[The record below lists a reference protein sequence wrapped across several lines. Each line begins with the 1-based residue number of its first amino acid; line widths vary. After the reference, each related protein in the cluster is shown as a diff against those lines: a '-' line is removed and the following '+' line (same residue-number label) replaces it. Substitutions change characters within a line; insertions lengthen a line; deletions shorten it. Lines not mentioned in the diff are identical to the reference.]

1 MPVLTFQGKKV
12 HIMIVPY
19 LSYTLDLWAESS
31 WVLDVWVCQ
40 GGPQFSLPLRA
51 MPETIGSWLRQCGC
65 RLLQHNGPTALRRS
79 ASSFHGAP
87 THTSCLLCFASS
99 GQPAVRSSECMPLH
113 PLLHRGVPSVLVEQL
128 GRGARV
134 ECSSHPK
141 CCWPIVTSRCDQL
154 LCLIQRERV
163 APSKRSGCPLEWP
176 LAPPTK
182 KGVSRFSHL
191 FETFV
196 RQRLVVVAR
205 PGRPLVLGQN
215 RWPPHPASVHL
226 TQPMLL
232 LSGTLERHLFFS
244 SSSLI
249 ALFCFNSATP
259 FRSRRQS

>member
-176 LAPPTK
+176 LAPPPPPK
-182 KGVSRFSHL
+182 KVFLVSRTYL
-191 FETFV
+191 
-196 RQRLVVVAR
+196 R
-205 PGRPLVLGQN
+205 PSYVNGWWLLPVLGGLLSS
-215 RWPPHPASVHL
+215 AKTAGHL
-226 TQPMLL
+226 TPPRF
-232 LSGTLERHLFFS
+232 T
-244 SSSLI
+244 
-249 ALFCFNSATP
+249 
-259 FRSRRQS
+259 